1 MKNYFDDPDSA
12 NSSLFIPHYQFFK
25 VLAEIQPL
33 RGWRYNPTLSAD
45 IDAYVSPLF
54 DVVSAKQREAL
65 YRNPL
70 NSIHLSVPRA
80 DDPAV
85 AALARLR
92 KWQASGVL
100 RQDELP
106 GIYAY
111 YQYFRLPGSPREYC
125 RKGFMCHIR
134 AYDWN
139 EKVVLR
145 HENTLP
151 ASVND
156 RTELLARTQL
166 QSSATHGL
174 YRDEEFELETYL
186 DEAMQTPL
194 AETEEDYQGARDIL
208 AVIQD
213 ATIIRRFQAVLAAR
227 QVILADGHHRYEG
240 SLAYRQAREL
250 AADGQATGREAW
262 NYHLMYLTNAAADD
276 LRILPTHRLLLE
288 LPGKLSDRELLDRLE
303 PYFTLRPIDDATD
316 LPEIIAGKPWAFGL
330 YLSGQAH
337 KIRLRPEVHAQL
349 DWDTTEAVKGL
360 DLTVLHY
367 FVLQKCLGIMGPD
380 AQRAWTGV
388 AYVRNFTECLQR
400 VDRGEARAAFIVN
413 EVSMAEVEAV
423 CHSGAVM
430 PPKSSFF
437 YPKTIGGFLFSSI
450 ADDETGNVFLDYF
463 QSPLSV

>member
-1 MKNYFDDPDSA
+1 M
-12 NSSLFIPHYQFFK
+12 
-25 VLAEIQPL
+25 AEIQPL

-45 IDAYVSPLF
+45 IDGCVSPLF

-70 NSIHLSVPRA
+70 NSIHLSVPRG
-80 DDPAV
+80 DDPAG

-92 KWQASGVL
+92 EWQASGVL

-111 YQYFRLPGSPREYC
+111 YQYFRLPGSPHEYC

-134 AYDWN
+134 AYDWDD
-139 EKVVLR
+139 EVVLR

-151 ASVND
+151 GAVSD
-156 RTELLARTQL
+156 RAELLARTQL

-174 YRDEEFELETYL
+174 FRDEHFELETYL
-186 DEAMQTPL
+186 DEAMRTPL
-194 AETEEDYQGARDIL
+194 AETEEDYQGARDVL

-213 ATIIRRFQAVLAAR
+213 AATIRRFQAVLAAR
-227 QVILADGHHRYEG
+227 QVVLADGHHRYEG
-240 SLAYRQAREL
+240 SLTYRQARER
-250 AADGQATGREAW
+250 AAGGRASGREPW

-288 LPGKLSDRELLDRLE
+288 LPGNLSDADLLVRLE
-303 PYFTLRPIDDATD
+303 PYFTLRLVDDAND

-330 YLSGQAH
+330 YLNGQAH
-337 KIRLRPEVHAQL
+337 KIRLRLEVHSLL

-360 DLTVLHY
+360 DLTVLHF
-367 FVLQKCLGIMGPD
+367 FVLEKCLGLVGPD
-380 AQRAWTGV
+380 VQRAWPGV
-388 AYVRNFTECLQR
+388 AYVRNFSECLQR
-400 VDRGEARAAFIVN
+400 VDRGEARAALIVN

-430 PPKSSFF
+430 PPKSTFF

-450 ADDETGNVFLDYF
+450 ADEEGGNVFLDYF
-463 QSPLSV
+463 QSPTSA

>member
-1 MKNYFDDPDSA
+1 M
-12 NSSLFIPHYQFFK
+12 
-25 VLAEIQPL
+25 AEIQPL
-33 RGWRYNPTLSAD
+33 RGWRYNPALSAD

-80 DDPAV
+80 DDPAA
-85 AALARLR
+85 AALVRLR
-92 KWQASGVL
+92 EWQATGVL

-111 YQYFRLPGSPREYC
+111 YQYFRLPGSAREYC

-134 AYDWN
+134 AYEWAED
-139 EKVVLR
+139 VVLR

-156 RTELLARTQL
+156 RAELLARTRFQT
-166 QSSATHGL
+166 SATHGL
-174 YRDEEFELETYL
+174 YRDEDFELETYL
-186 DEAMQTPL
+186 DEAMRSPL
-194 AETEEDYQGARDIL
+194 HETEEDYQGARDVL

-213 ATIIRRFQAVLAAR
+213 AAVIQRFQAVLGAR

-240 SLAYRQAREL
+240 SLTYRHARH
-250 AADGQATGREAW
+250 AAAPAATGREPW

-288 LPGKLSDRELLDRLE
+288 FPGQLSDAELLARLL
-303 PYFTLRPIDDATD
+303 PYFTVEPKDDAND
-316 LPEIIAGKPWAFGL
+316 LPEIIAGKRWAYGL
-330 YLSGQAH
+330 YLGGQAY
-337 KIRLRPEVHAQL
+337 KIRLRPEMHPL
-349 DWDTTEAVKGL
+349 LNWETTDEVKSL
-360 DLTVLHY
+360 DLTVLHF
-367 FVLQKCLGIMGPD
+367 FVLEKALGLVGPD
-380 AQRAWTGV
+380 AQRTWTGV
-388 AYVRNFTECLQR
+388 AYVRNFAECLQR

-430 PPKSSFF
+430 PPKSTFF

-450 ADDETGNVFLDYF
+450 ADEEAGNIFAEQF
-463 QSPLSV
+463 SSSSSPLN

>member
-1 MKNYFDDPDSA
+1 M
-12 NSSLFIPHYQFFK
+12 
-25 VLAEIQPL
+25 AEIQPL
-33 RGWRYNPTLSAD
+33 RGWRYNSTLSAD

-80 DDPAV
+80 DDPAA

-92 KWQASGVL
+92 EWQASGVL
-100 RQDELP
+100 LQDELP

-125 RKGFMCHIR
+125 RKGFMCHIK
-134 AYDWN
+134 AYEWD

-156 RTELLARTQL
+156 RAALLARTQF
-166 QSSATHGL
+166 QTSATHGL
-174 YRDEEFELETYL
+174 YRDEDFELETYL
-186 DEAMQTPL
+186 DEAIQSPL
-194 AETEEDYQGARDIL
+194 YETEEDYQGARDVL

-213 ATIIRRFQAVLAAR
+213 VAIIRRFQEVLNAR

-240 SLAYRQAREL
+240 SLSYRHARQA
-250 AADGQATGREAW
+250 ASPYATGYEPW

-288 LPGKLSDRELLDRLE
+288 LPGNPSDAQLLERLQ
-303 PYFTLRPIDDATD
+303 PYFTITPKDDAND

-330 YLSGQAH
+330 YLGGQAF
-337 KIRLRPEVHAQL
+337 KIRLLPEAHALL
-349 DWDTTEAVKGL
+349 DWDTTDEIKAL

-367 FVLQKCLGIMGPD
+367 FVLEKALGLVGPD
-380 AQRAWTGV
+380 VQRTWPGV
-388 AYVRNFTECLQR
+388 AYVRNFAECMQR
-400 VDRGEARAAFIVN
+400 VDSGEARAAIIVN

-430 PPKSSFF
+430 PPKSTFF

-450 ADDETGNVFLDYF
+450 ADEDADNHFAGHF
-463 QSPLSV
+463 QNFQIK

>member
-1 MKNYFDDPDSA
+1 
-12 NSSLFIPHYQFFK
+12 
-25 VLAEIQPL
+25 LAEIQPL
-33 RGWRYNPTLSAD
+33 RGWRYNATLSAD
-45 IDAYVSPLF
+45 IDDYVSPLF

-70 NSIHLSVPRA
+70 NSIHLSVPRG
-80 DDPAV
+80 DDPAA
-85 AALARLR
+85 AALVRLR
-92 KWQASGVL
+92 EWQASGVL

-111 YQYFRLPGSPREYC
+111 YQYFRLPGSAHEYC

-134 AYDWN
+134 AYDWD
-139 EKVVLR
+139 EEVVLR

-151 ASVND
+151 AAVND
-156 RTELLARTQL
+156 RAELLARTQF

-174 YRDEEFELETYL
+174 YRDQDFELEAYL
-186 DEAMQTPL
+186 DEAMQAPL
-194 AETEEDYQGARDIL
+194 FETEEDYQGARDVL
-208 AVIQD
+208 ALIQD
-213 ATIIRRFQAVLAAR
+213 AAIIRRFQAVLAAR

-250 AADGQATGREAW
+250 AADGQATGHEPW

-288 LPGKLSDRELLDRLE
+288 PPGNLSDAELLARLA
-303 PYFTLRPIDDATD
+303 PYFTLRPMDDAAD
-316 LPEIIAGKPWAFGL
+316 LPEMIAGKPWAFGL
-330 YLSGQAH
+330 YLGGQAY

-349 DWDTTEAVKGL
+349 DWDTTDAVKNL

-367 FVLQKCLGIMGPD
+367 FVLDKCLGITGPD

-430 PPKSSFF
+430 PPKSTFF

-450 ADDETGNVFLDYF
+450 ADEEAGNLFLDYF
-463 QSPLSV
+463 QSPITA